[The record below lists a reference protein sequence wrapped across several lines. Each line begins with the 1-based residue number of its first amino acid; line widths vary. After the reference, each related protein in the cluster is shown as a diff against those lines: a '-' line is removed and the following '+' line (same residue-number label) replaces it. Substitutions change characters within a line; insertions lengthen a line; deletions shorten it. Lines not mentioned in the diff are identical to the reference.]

1 MQLQASP
8 SPSPR
13 PLFLLASLSHPYFFS
28 SLKLRL
34 HVVTKSNE
42 FENFLFLRRAAIF
55 LAYFVS
61 FFCCCCCF
69 SVVLC
74 HSLYPFGLV
83 GVRGWDLA
91 SKALITV
98 PTRQSSLL
106 HEQPASAS
114 ASNQS
119 EPISIQRFGCSKKK
133 RRGEKKIPLRR
144 NCACMCV
151 CVCESNFERNT
162 HTHSAGAQ
170 LFLVLNATRA
180 KMVLNY

>member
-61 FFCCCCCF
+61 FFLLLLLFLRRSMPFFVPLWPCWRAGVGF
-69 SVVLC
+69 SVKSPYYC
-74 HSLYPFGLV
+74 A
-83 GVRGWDLA
+83 DEA
-91 SKALITV
+91 K
-98 PTRQSSLL
+98 
-106 HEQPASAS
+106 QPIARA
-114 ASNQS
+114 ACLRICVQS
-119 EPISIQRFGCSKKK
+119 ERANQ
-133 RRGEKKIPLRR
+133 
-144 NCACMCV
+144 
-151 CVCESNFERNT
+151 
-162 HTHSAGAQ
+162 HSAVWLQ
-170 LFLVLNATRA
+170 
-180 KMVLNY
+180 